1 MLTAD
6 LLISLGVDLAVLDP
20 APPWTPRDVSGVER
34 LKARHP
40 CVCCG
45 QPSTVVGAV
54 EAPDLG
60 RRWVDRCTRCLVA
73 MTPRGRSAAPLEDM
87 LTALREA
94 VREAG
99 ITIPLK
105 IVTDEA

>member
-6 LLISLGVDLAVLDP
+6 LLISLGIDLAALDP
-20 APPWTPRDVSGVER
+20 APQWTPRDVPGLER
-34 LKARHP
+34 LKVRHP

-54 EAPDLG
+54 EAPGFG

-73 MTPRGRSAAPLEDM
+73 MTPRGRSAAPLEDT
-87 LTALREA
+87 LDVLRKA
-94 VREAG
+94 VREAEL
-99 ITIPLK
+99 TIPLK
-105 IVTDEA
+105 IVTDKA